1 MNYTTNHSKTGKPRS
16 RFLRKASMAAVFLCC
31 FNVFVSEV
39 SGICHAAETRVQAGD
54 DRTVTGIITDQQ
66 GEPIIGASVML
77 EGTGTGTI
85 SDIDGA
91 FTLNAPESGRL
102 IISYLGFQD
111 LYVNLTSK
119 SDYRLVMQENAVMLD
134 DVVVVGYGVQ
144 KKESVVGA
152 ISQVQGETLVD
163 AGVSNIT
170 NAIAGKLSGVT
181 TLQTSGQPGEN
192 DAEIIIRGVSSF
204 SNSSPLVLVDGVE
217 RDFSSID
224 PNEVANISVLKD
236 ASATAVFGAKGA
248 NGVIIVTTKSGYEGK
263 PKMDFS
269 YSSGFAMPINVPEH
283 VDAYTTMSLMNVAKM
298 NDQQFN
304 SITSQAVLDEYRNPS
319 TRLNSRTWTGS
330 RR

>member
-31 FNVFVSEV
+31 LNVFVSEV

-119 SDYRLVMQENAVMLD
+119 SDYRLVMQW
-134 DVVVVGYGVQ
+134 
-144 KKESVVGA
+144 S
-152 ISQVQGETLVD
+152 
-163 AGVSNIT
+163 
-170 NAIAGKLSGVT
+170 
-181 TLQTSGQPGEN
+181 
-192 DAEIIIRGVSSF
+192 
-204 SNSSPLVLVDGVE
+204 
-217 RDFSSID
+217 
-224 PNEVANISVLKD
+224 
-236 ASATAVFGAKGA
+236 
-248 NGVIIVTTKSGYEGK
+248 
-263 PKMDFS
+263 
-269 YSSGFAMPINVPEH
+269 
-283 VDAYTTMSLMNVAKM
+283 
-298 NDQQFN
+298 
-304 SITSQAVLDEYRNPS
+304 
-319 TRLNSRTWTGS
+319 
-330 RR
+330 